1 MSGLLR
7 VDGRSL
13 VAVTHLAVLLGVKVA
28 GEASHWISDSVTEE
42 RQTRYKRFL
51 HTEDFVRDTEET
63 DTKDFEIQ
71 KKQHSKMQKRS
82 RLPVQQYRKPILLYR
97 KLRYRILFLRKREGE
112 VWNKNRVGKD
122 CSGCC

>member
-1 MSGLLR
+1 M
-7 VDGRSL
+7 DGRSL

-71 KKQHSKMQKRS
+71 
-82 RLPVQQYRKPILLYR
+82 
-97 KLRYRILFLRKREGE
+97 
-112 VWNKNRVGKD
+112 
-122 CSGCC
+122 